1 MNKRKTIY
9 KGFNKR
15 RKNKMIKIY
24 IIGTSIFIM
33 CVYGFTQL
41 KDSKIYNN
49 IESKLVSVL
58 AKMPFIDFEKY
69 KSEKGKLEVFEYD
82 DISKGDEITSNENEK
97 NVEATNE
104 DVNVTTIRGWNIYTI
119 QVASVEDKNEI
130 NKVEQELSDEKIPF
144 STIEIDGLNKVQTYT
159 SFDKES
165 ARTNLENTRILY
177 PDAFLAEVKIP
188 ALSLEYTSKYSYLE
202 TISKQ
207 LNNLINNFEEES
219 KLWGNNSSSINMEAY
234 NNILSNRKNIVN
246 DIEKEAKQIDYK
258 EAKIFKENLITYVN
272 TIDKNIEVASKS
284 ANEQSYNVS
293 QGIFLNT
300 LQGYLNFMNSIQ

>member
-33 CVYGFTQL
+33 CGYGFTQL
-41 KDSKIYNN
+41 KDSKIFNN
-49 IESKLVSVL
+49 IENKLASTVI
-58 AKMPFIDFEKY
+58 KMPFVDFDKY
-69 KSEKGKLEVFEYD
+69 KNEEDKLEVFEYD
-82 DISKGDEITSNENEK
+82 DISKEDKTTNEENIE
-97 NVEATNE
+97 VTNE
-104 DVNVTTIRGWNIYTI
+104 DVNVATIKGWNIYTI

-130 NKVEQELSDEKIPF
+130 NKVEQELANEKIPF

-159 SFDKES
+159 SFDKE
-165 ARTNLENTRILY
+165 RTRTHLENTRVLY

-207 LNNLINNFEEES
+207 LNNLITNFEEES
-219 KLWGNNSSSINMEAY
+219 KIWENTSGSIDMEAY
-234 NNILSNRKNIVN
+234 NNILSNRKNIVK

-272 TIDKNIEVASKS
+272 NIDKNIEVASKS

>member
-9 KGFNKR
+9 RGFNKR
-15 RKNKMIKIY
+15 RKNKVIKMY
-24 IIGTSIFIM
+24 IIGTSIFIL
-33 CVYGFTQL
+33 CGYGYTQL
-41 KDSKIYNN
+41 KDSKIFNN
-49 IESKLVSVL
+49 IKNKFTSIEFKI
-58 AKMPFIDFEKY
+58 PFIDSD
-69 KSEKGKLEVFEYD
+69 KSEDEKNNLEVFDYN
-82 DISKGDEITSNENEK
+82 DISKDIDKVESEEN
-97 NVEATNE
+97 T
-104 DVNVTTIRGWNIYTI
+104 DVNVATINGWNIYTV

-130 NKVEQELSDEKIPF
+130 NKVEQELSDKKIPF

-165 ARTNLENTRILY
+165 ARTNLENTRVLY

-284 ANEQSYNVS
+284 ANEQSYNIS